1 MSILVGTRVRIID
14 NTGALRSECIEIY
27 DASKYIGALV
37 GDLILVTLKQVVP
50 NRKVK
55 KGELTK
61 AIVVR
66 SRKSSIRYSG
76 HRIKSA
82 DSAIVLLNGST
93 LLPKAK
99 RAKSVILEE
108 IRKNSKVGLKVLALA
123 PVIV

>member
-1 MSILVGTRVRIID
+1 MSILIGTKVKIID
-14 NTGALRSECIEIY
+14 NTGAIVSECIEIY
-27 DASKYIGALV
+27 EASKYIGALV
-37 GDLILVTLKQVVP
+37 GDLVLVTLKQVLP

-66 SRKSSIRYSG
+66 SKKSSIRFSG
-76 HRIKSA
+76 HRINSN

-99 RAKSVILEE
+99 RTRSVILEE
-108 IRKNSKVGLKVLALA
+108 IRKNSKAGLKVLALA

>member
-1 MSILVGTRVRIID
+1 MSVLIGTKVKIID
-14 NTGALRSECIEIY
+14 NTGAILSECIEIY
-27 DASKYIGALV
+27 KASKYIGALV

-66 SRKSSIRYSG
+66 SKENAIRFSG
-76 HRIKSA
+76 HRINST
-82 DSAIVLLNGST
+82 DSAIVLLSSST

-108 IRKNSKVGLKVLALA
+108 VRKNPKIGLKILALA